1 MRAYPQPL
9 PKGGGWLH
17 RQGMTILMV
26 LTLAFEAAAETDSLR
41 LTLGDAIALAQR
53 QSSDAL
59 AARHSLEA
67 AEWSFRYYKANYL
80 PAVSLSS
87 SPSLNRQI
95 SSITQP
101 DGTNVFMRQNKLNTD
116 LSLNISQN
124 LALTGG
130 TLFVRNSLQRLDE
143 FEQRTHDYSSVPF
156 SIGYQ
161 QNLFGHN
168 SLRWARRTEP
178 MRHSIARKQYAET
191 MELVA
196 SRTSTYFFM
205 LASAQTNLDIAR
217 QNFAVSDTLLRYARR
232 RYERGSITEN
242 EMLQLEVGK
251 LTEETN
257 RLNAEA
263 EVEDAMQTLR
273 SYLGIKDDVPIT
285 VVVGHAS
292 PRDSILLAADT
303 TQGSVA
309 YYDADEVL
317 TLALENNPDPEQLRL
332 NVVESESALS
342 SAKANRGLKADLY
355 MQFGL
360 SQKGST
366 LKEAYTQPLEQEY
379 VSLTLSLPLLDWGR
393 GKGQVRV
400 AKSRLELTQT
410 QSEQAM
416 QDFRLNVLKMVRQY
430 NLQAYRVKIAYRT
443 RETALRRYDV
453 ARWLYMQGRTTLLEF
468 NTSINEKDNAQ
479 RAFINALQ
487 TYWSL
492 YYGLRS
498 LTLKQ

>member
-1 MRAYPQPL
+1 MKTWLIILLLASSLQGWAYE
-9 PKGGGWLH
+9 H
-17 RQGMTILMV
+17 
-26 LTLAFEAAAETDSLR
+26 ADSMK
-41 LTLGDAIALAQR
+41 LTLGEAIALAQQ

-67 AEWSFRYYKANYL
+67 AEWSYKNFRANYL

-101 DGTNVFMRQNKLNTD
+101 DGTNVFVRQNQLSTD

-124 LALTGG
+124 ISLTGG
-130 TLFVRNSLQRLDE
+130 TVFMSNSLQRLDE
-143 FEQRTHDYSSVPF
+143 FEQRTLGYN
-156 SIGYQ
+156 SIPVSLGYQ

-168 SLRWARRTEP
+168 SLRWAKRTEP
-178 MRHSIARKQYAET
+178 LRHSIARKQYAET

-196 SRTSTYFFM
+196 SRASTYFFM
-205 LASAQTNLDIAR
+205 LASAQTNLEIAR
-217 QNFAVSDTLLRYARR
+217 QNYAVSDTLLHYARR

-263 EVEDAMQTLR
+263 DVEDAMQSLR
-273 SYLGIKDDVPIT
+273 SYLGIKSQVALVVMTDTLIHDDMV
-285 VVVGHAS
+285 
-292 PRDSILLAADT
+292 
-303 TQGSVA
+303 
-309 YYDADEVL
+309 DADEA
-317 TLALENNPDPEQLRL
+317 LAKALANNPDPEQLRL
-332 NVVESESALS
+332 NVVESQSALS

-366 LKEAYTQPLEQEY
+366 LKEAYASPLNQQY
-379 VSLTLSLPLLDWGR
+379 VSLSVSLPLLDWGR

-400 AKSRLELTQT
+400 AKSRLQLTQT

-416 QDFRLNVLKMVRQY
+416 QDFCLNVQKMVRQY

-443 RETALRRYDV
+443 RETALRRYEV
-453 ARWLYMQGRTTLLEF
+453 ARWLYVQGRTSLLEL
-468 NTSINEKDNAQ
+468 NASISEKDNAQ

-498 LTLKQ
+498 LTLS

>member
-1 MRAYPQPL
+1 M
-9 PKGGGWLH
+9 
-17 RQGMTILMV
+17 
-26 LTLAFEAAAETDSLR
+26 LTAGVVAIETAAQTDSLR
-41 LTLGDAIALAQR
+41 LTLGEAIALAQQ

-59 AARHSLEA
+59 AAKHSLEA
-67 AEWSFRYYKANYL
+67 AEWSYRYYKANYL
-80 PAVSLSS
+80 PSVTLSS
-87 SPSLNRQI
+87 APSLNRQI

-101 DGTNVFMRQNKLNTD
+101 DGTNVFVRQNQLNTD
-116 LSLNISQN
+116 LTLSISQN
-124 LALTGG
+124 VTLTGG
-130 TLFVRNSLQRLDE
+130 TLFVRNNLQRLDE
-143 FEQRTHDYSSVPF
+143 FEQRTHGYSSVPF

-178 MRHSIARKQYAET
+178 LRHSIAQKQYAET
-191 MELVA
+191 MELIA
-196 SRTSTYFFM
+196 SRASTYYFM
-205 LASAQTNLDIAR
+205 LASAQTNLEIAR
-217 QNFAVSDTLLRYARR
+217 QNYATSDTLLSYARR

-242 EMLQLEVGK
+242 EMLQLEVGQ

-273 SYLGIKDDVPIT
+273 SYLGVKEEMP
-285 VVVGHAS
+285 
-292 PRDSILLAADT
+292 LAVIPDT
-303 TQGSVA
+303 LISEEAV
-309 YYDADEVL
+309 DADEA
-317 TLALENNPDPEQLRL
+317 LALALLNNPDPEQLRL
-332 NVVESESALS
+332 NVMESQSALS

-360 SQKGST
+360 SQKGTT
-366 LKEAYTQPLEQEY
+366 LSEAYAKPLNQQY
-379 VSLTLSLPLLDWGR
+379 VSMTLSLPILDWGR

-416 QDFRLNVLKMVRQY
+416 QDFRLNVQKMVRQY
-430 NLQAYRVKIAYRT
+430 NLQAQRVKIAFRT
-443 RETALRRYDV
+443 RETALRRYEV
-453 ARWLYMQGRTTLLEF
+453 ARWLYLQGRSSLLEL
-468 NTSINEKDNAQ
+468 NASISEKDNAQ
-479 RAFINALQ
+479 RSFIGALQ

-498 LTLKQ
+498 MTASPPTPLRKERGVYTIK

>member
-1 MRAYPQPL
+1 MNVRL
-9 PKGGGWLH
+9 
-17 RQGMTILMV
+17 ILLFV
-26 LTLAFEAAAETDSLR
+26 FSASLEAAAQGDSLR
-41 LTLGDAIALAQR
+41 LTLSRAIELAQQ

-67 AEWSFRYYKANYL
+67 AEWSYRNYRANYL

-87 SPSLNRQI
+87 TPSLNRQLN
-95 SSITQP
+95 SITQP
-101 DGTNVFMRQNKLNTD
+101 DGTNVFVRQNQLNTD

-124 LALTGG
+124 VTLTGG
-130 TLFVRNSLQRLDE
+130 TLFVRNNLQRLDE
-143 FEQRTHDYSSVPF
+143 FEQQTHGYSSVPF

-168 SLRWARRTEP
+168 SLRWAKRTEP
-178 MRHSIARKQYAET
+178 LRHSIARKQYAET

-196 SRTSTYFFM
+196 SRASTYFFM
-205 LASAQTNLDIAR
+205 LASAQTDLDIAR
-217 QNFAVSDTLLRYARR
+217 QNYAVSDTLLRYARH
-232 RYERGSITEN
+232 RYERGSISEN

-273 SYLGIKDDVPIT
+273 SYLGIKSQVSLIVVPDTLISEDV
-285 VVVGHAS
+285 V
-292 PRDSILLAADT
+292 
-303 TQGSVA
+303 
-309 YYDADEVL
+309 DADEA
-317 TLALENNPDPEQLRL
+317 LALALANNPDPEQLRL
-332 NVVESESALS
+332 NIMESESALS

-366 LKEAYTQPLEQEY
+366 LKEAYTQPLNQQY
-379 VSLTLSLPLLDWGR
+379 VSMTLSLPLLDWGR

-410 QSEQAM
+410 QSDQAM
-416 QDFRLNVLKMVRQY
+416 QDFRLNVQKMVRQY
-430 NLQAYRVKIAYRT
+430 NLQAHRVKIAYRT
-443 RETALRRYDV
+443 RETALRRYEV
-453 ARWLYMQGRTTLLEF
+453 ARWLYLQGRTSLLEF
-468 NTSINEKDNAQ
+468 NTSVNEKDNAQ
-479 RAFINALQ
+479 RSFIGALQ

-498 LTLKQ
+498 LTASPPTPLRRERGVYTLK

>member
-1 MRAYPQPL
+1 
-9 PKGGGWLH
+9 
-17 RQGMTILMV
+17 MV
-26 LTLAFEAAAETDSLR
+26 AQAAAIEAVAHVGLPSDTLR

-59 AARHSLEA
+59 AARHTLEA
-67 AEWSFRYYKANYL
+67 AEWSYKNFRANYL

-87 SPSLNRQI
+87 SPSLNRQLN
-95 SSITQP
+95 SITQP
-101 DGTNVFMRQNKLNTD
+101 DGTNVFVWQNQLSTD
-116 LSLNISQN
+116 MSLSVSQN
-124 LALTGG
+124 VELTGG
-130 TLFVRNSLQRLDE
+130 TLFVRNNLYRLDE
-143 FEQRTHDYSSVPF
+143 FEQRTHGYSSVPI
-156 SIGYQ
+156 SVGYQ
-161 QNLFGHN
+161 QNIFGHN

-178 MRHSIARKQYAET
+178 LRYSIARKQYAET

-196 SRTSTYFFM
+196 SRTSSYFFM
-205 LASAQTNLDIAR
+205 LASAQTDLDIAR
-217 QNFAVSDTLLRYARR
+217 QNYAVSDTLLRYARR

-242 EMLQLEVGK
+242 EMLQLEVGQ

-273 SYLGIKDDVPIT
+273 TYLGIKDNVTLAVTPDTLISEE
-285 VVVGHAS
+285 VVN
-292 PRDSILLAADT
+292 
-303 TQGSVA
+303 
-309 YYDADEVL
+309 ADEA
-317 TLALENNPDPEQLRL
+317 LALALANNPDPEQLQL
-332 NVVESESALS
+332 DVMESESALS
-342 SAKANRGLKADLY
+342 TAKANRGLKADLY

-360 SQKGST
+360 SQKGGT
-366 LKEAYTQPLEQEY
+366 LKEAYARPLNQQY
-379 VSLTLSLPLLDWGR
+379 VSLSLSLPLLDWGR

-400 AKSRLELTQT
+400 ARSRLELTQT
-410 QSEQAM
+410 LSEQSM

-453 ARWLYMQGRTTLLEF
+453 ARWLYLQGRTSLLEF
-468 NTSINEKDNAQ
+468 NSSINEKDNAQ
-479 RAFINALQ
+479 RAFISALQ

-498 LTLKQ
+498 LTIEH

>member
-1 MRAYPQPL
+1 MNVRL
-9 PKGGGWLH
+9 
-17 RQGMTILMV
+17 ILLFV
-26 LTLAFEAAAETDSLR
+26 ISANIEAAAQSDSLR
-41 LTLGDAIALAQR
+41 MTLSEAIALAQQ

-67 AEWSFRYYKANYL
+67 AEWSYRYHKANYL
-80 PAVSLSS
+80 PSVTLSS
-87 SPSLNRQI
+87 SPSLNRQLN
-95 SSITQP
+95 SITQP
-101 DGTNVFMRQNKLNTD
+101 DGTNIFVRQNQLSTD
-116 LSLNISQN
+116 LALSISQN
-124 LALTGG
+124 VTLTGG
-130 TLFVRNSLQRLDE
+130 TLFLRNNRQRLDE
-143 FEQRTHDYSSVPF
+143 FEQRTHGYSSVPF

-178 MRHSIARKQYAET
+178 LRHSIARKQYAET

-196 SRTSTYFFM
+196 SRASTYFFL
-205 LASAQTNLDIAR
+205 LASAQTDLEIAR
-217 QNFAVSDTLLRYARR
+217 QNFAVSDTLLSYARR

-273 SYLGIKDDVPIT
+273 SYLGIKEEVPLQVVPDTLISNDV
-285 VVVGHAS
+285 V
-292 PRDSILLAADT
+292 
-303 TQGSVA
+303 
-309 YYDADEVL
+309 DADEA
-317 TLALENNPDPEQLRL
+317 LALALANNPDPEQLRL
-332 NVVESESALS
+332 NVMESESALS
-342 SAKANRGLKADLY
+342 AAKANRGLKADLY

-360 SQKGST
+360 SQKGTT
-366 LKEAYTQPLEQEY
+366 LSEAYTKPLNQQY
-379 VSLTLSLPLLDWGR
+379 VSMTVSLPLLDWGR
-393 GKGQVRV
+393 GRGQVRV

-416 QDFRLNVLKMVRQY
+416 QDFRLNVQKMVRQY
-430 NLQAYRVKIAYRT
+430 NLQAHRVKIAHRT
-443 RETALRRYDV
+443 RETALRRYEV
-453 ARWLYMQGRTTLLEF
+453 ARWLYLQGRTSLLEF
-468 NTSINEKDNAQ
+468 NASVNEKDNAQ
-479 RAFINALQ
+479 RAFIAALQ

-498 LTLKQ
+498 LTASPPTPLQRERGVYTLK

>member
-1 MRAYPQPL
+1 MRSLLVILLFASVEQDFANL
-9 PKGGGWLH
+9 P
-17 RQGMTILMV
+17 
-26 LTLAFEAAAETDSLR
+26 TDSLR
-41 LTLGDAIALAQR
+41 LTLGDAVALAQR

-59 AARHSLEA
+59 AARHTLEA
-67 AEWSFRYYKANYL
+67 AEWSYRYYQANYL
-80 PAVSLSS
+80 PSVSLSS
-87 SPSLNRQI
+87 SPSLNRQLN
-95 SSITQP
+95 SITQP
-101 DGTNVFMRQNKLNTD
+101 DGTNVFMRQNQLSTD
-116 LSLNISQN
+116 LSLSISQN
-124 LALTGG
+124 VTLTGG
-130 TLFVRNSLQRLDE
+130 TLFVRSDMQRLDE
-143 FEQRTHDYSSVPF
+143 FEQRTHGYSSVPF

-178 MRHSIARKQYAET
+178 LRYNIAQKQYRET

-196 SRTSTYFFM
+196 SRTSSLFFM
-205 LASAQTNLDIAR
+205 LAAAQTDLEIAQ
-217 QNFAVSDTLLRYARR
+217 QNYAVSDTLLAYARR

-242 EMLQLEVGK
+242 EMLQLEVCK

-273 SYLGIKDDVPIT
+273 SYLGIKDDVPIAVIPDT
-285 VVVGHAS
+285 LIRDDVV
-292 PRDSILLAADT
+292 
-303 TQGSVA
+303 
-309 YYDADEVL
+309 DADEA
-317 TLALENNPDPEQLRL
+317 LALALANNPDPEQLQL

-366 LKEAYTQPLEQEY
+366 LQEACTQPLNQQY

-416 QDFRLNVLKMVRQY
+416 QDFRLNVRKMVRQY
-430 NLQAYRVKIAYRT
+430 NLQAHRVRIAYKT
-443 RETALRRYDV
+443 RETALRRYEV
-453 ARWLYMQGRTTLLEF
+453 ARWLYLQGRTSLLEF
-468 NTSINEKDNAQ
+468 NTSVNEKDNAQ
-479 RAFINALQ
+479 RSFIAALQ

-498 LTLKQ
+498 LTLKQS

>member
-1 MRAYPQPL
+1 MKTWLIILLLASSLQ
-9 PKGGGWLH
+9 GWADEH
-17 RQGMTILMV
+17 
-26 LTLAFEAAAETDSLR
+26 ADSMK
-41 LTLGDAIALAQR
+41 LTLGEAIALAQQ

-67 AEWSFRYYKANYL
+67 AEWSYKNFRANYL

-101 DGTNVFMRQNKLNTD
+101 DGTNVFVRQNQLSTD

-124 LALTGG
+124 ISLTGG
-130 TLFVRNSLQRLDE
+130 TVFMSNSLQRLDE
-143 FEQRTHDYSSVPF
+143 FEQRTLGYN
-156 SIGYQ
+156 SIPVSLGYQ

-168 SLRWARRTEP
+168 SLRWAKRTEP
-178 MRHSIARKQYAET
+178 LRHSIARKQYAET

-196 SRTSTYFFM
+196 SRASTYFFM
-205 LASAQTNLDIAR
+205 LASAQTNLEIAQ
-217 QNFAVSDTLLRYARR
+217 QNYAVSDTLLRYARR

-263 EVEDAMQTLR
+263 DVEDAMQSLR
-273 SYLGIKDDVPIT
+273 SYLGIKSQVALVVMTDTLIHDDMV
-285 VVVGHAS
+285 
-292 PRDSILLAADT
+292 
-303 TQGSVA
+303 
-309 YYDADEVL
+309 DADEA
-317 TLALENNPDPEQLRL
+317 LAKALANNPDPEQLRL
-332 NVVESESALS
+332 NVVESQSALS

-366 LKEAYTQPLEQEY
+366 LKEAYASPLNQQY
-379 VSLTLSLPLLDWGR
+379 VSLSVSLPLLDWGR

-400 AKSRLELTQT
+400 AKSRLQLTQT

-416 QDFRLNVLKMVRQY
+416 QDFCLNVQKMVRQY

-443 RETALRRYDV
+443 RETALRRYEV
-453 ARWLYMQGRTTLLEF
+453 ARWLYVQGRTSLLEL
-468 NTSINEKDNAQ
+468 NASISEKDNAQ

-498 LTLKQ
+498 LTLS

>member
-1 MRAYPQPL
+1 MKTWLIILLLASSLQGWAYE
-9 PKGGGWLH
+9 H
-17 RQGMTILMV
+17 
-26 LTLAFEAAAETDSLR
+26 ADSMK
-41 LTLGDAIALAQR
+41 LTLGEAIALAQQ

-67 AEWSFRYYKANYL
+67 AEWSYKNFRANYL

-101 DGTNVFMRQNKLNTD
+101 DGTNVFVRQNQLSTD

-124 LALTGG
+124 ISLTGG
-130 TLFVRNSLQRLDE
+130 TVFMSNSLQRLDE
-143 FEQRTHDYSSVPF
+143 FEQRTLGYN
-156 SIGYQ
+156 SIPVSLGYQ

-168 SLRWARRTEP
+168 SLRWAKRTEP
-178 MRHSIARKQYAET
+178 LRHSIARKQYAET

-196 SRTSTYFFM
+196 SRASTYFFM
-205 LASAQTNLDIAR
+205 LASAQTNLEIAR
-217 QNFAVSDTLLRYARR
+217 QNYAVSDTLLRYARR
-232 RYERGSITEN
+232 RYDRGSITEN

-263 EVEDAMQTLR
+263 DVEDAMQSLR
-273 SYLGIKDDVPIT
+273 SYLGIKSQVALVVMTDTLIHDDMV
-285 VVVGHAS
+285 
-292 PRDSILLAADT
+292 
-303 TQGSVA
+303 
-309 YYDADEVL
+309 DADEA
-317 TLALENNPDPEQLRL
+317 LAKALANNPDPEQLRL
-332 NVVESESALS
+332 NVVESQSALS

-366 LKEAYTQPLEQEY
+366 LKEAYASPLNQQY
-379 VSLTLSLPLLDWGR
+379 VSLSVSLPLLDWGR

-400 AKSRLELTQT
+400 AKSRLQLTQT

-416 QDFRLNVLKMVRQY
+416 QDFCLNVQKMVRQY

-443 RETALRRYDV
+443 RETALRRYEV
-453 ARWLYMQGRTTLLEF
+453 ARWLYVQGRTSLLEL
-468 NTSINEKDNAQ
+468 NASISEKDNAQ

-498 LTLKQ
+498 LTLS

>member
-1 MRAYPQPL
+1 MKTWLIILLLASSLQGWAYE
-9 PKGGGWLH
+9 H
-17 RQGMTILMV
+17 
-26 LTLAFEAAAETDSLR
+26 ADSMK
-41 LTLGDAIALAQR
+41 LTLGEAIALAQQ

-67 AEWSFRYYKANYL
+67 AEWSYKNFRANYL

-101 DGTNVFMRQNKLNTD
+101 DGTNVFVRQNQLSTD
-116 LSLNISQN
+116 LSLNINQN
-124 LALTGG
+124 ISLTGG
-130 TLFVRNSLQRLDE
+130 TLFMSNSLQRLDE
-143 FEQRTHDYSSVPF
+143 FEQRTLGYN
-156 SIGYQ
+156 SIPVSLGYQ

-168 SLRWARRTEP
+168 SLRWAKRTEP
-178 MRHSIARKQYAET
+178 LRHSIARKQYAET

-196 SRTSTYFFM
+196 SRASTYFFM
-205 LASAQTNLDIAR
+205 LASAQTNLEIAR
-217 QNFAVSDTLLRYARR
+217 QNYAVSDTLLRYARR
-232 RYERGSITEN
+232 RYDRGSITEN

-263 EVEDAMQTLR
+263 DVEDAMQSLR
-273 SYLGIKDDVPIT
+273 SYLGIKSQVALVVMTDTLIHDDMV
-285 VVVGHAS
+285 
-292 PRDSILLAADT
+292 
-303 TQGSVA
+303 
-309 YYDADEVL
+309 DADEA
-317 TLALENNPDPEQLRL
+317 LAKALANNPDPEQLRL
-332 NVVESESALS
+332 NVVESQSALS

-366 LKEAYTQPLEQEY
+366 LKEAYASPLNQQY
-379 VSLTLSLPLLDWGR
+379 VSLSVSLPLLDWGR

-400 AKSRLELTQT
+400 AKSRLQLTQT

-416 QDFRLNVLKMVRQY
+416 QDFCLNVQKMVRQY

-443 RETALRRYDV
+443 RETALRRYEV
-453 ARWLYMQGRTTLLEF
+453 ARWLYVQGRTSLLEL
-468 NTSINEKDNAQ
+468 NASISEKDNAQ

-498 LTLKQ
+498 LTLS

>member
-1 MRAYPQPL
+1 MKTLLVIGLLVVAWGQLLPAS
-9 PKGGGWLH
+9 PKG
-17 RQGMTILMV
+17 TSES
-26 LTLAFEAAAETDSLR
+26 FSDSLR
-41 LTLGDAIALAQR
+41 LTLNDAIALAQR

-67 AEWSFRYYKANYL
+67 AEWSYKNYRANYL

-101 DGTNVFMRQNKLNTD
+101 DGTNVFVRQNQLSTD
-116 LSLNISQN
+116 FELNISQN
-124 LALTGG
+124 IALTGG
-130 TLFVRNSLQRLDE
+130 TLFVRNNLQRLDE

-178 MRHSIARKQYAET
+178 LRHRIARKQYAET

-196 SRTSTYFFM
+196 SRASTYYFI
-205 LASAQTNLDIAR
+205 LASAQTNLEIAR
-217 QNFAVSDTLLRYARR
+217 QNYAVSDTLLSYARR

-263 EVEDAMQTLR
+263 EVEDAMLVLR
-273 SYLGIKDDVPIT
+273 SYLGIKDNVPIAVMPDT
-285 VVVGHAS
+285 LISDDVV
-292 PRDSILLAADT
+292 
-303 TQGSVA
+303 
-309 YYDADEVL
+309 DADEAL
-317 TLALENNPDPEQLRL
+317 ALALENNPDPEQLRL

-366 LKEAYTQPLEQEY
+366 LTEAYTRPLEQQY
-379 VSLTLSLPLLDWGR
+379 VSLSLSLPLLDWGR

-410 QSEQAM
+410 QSEQAL

-430 NLQAYRVKIAYRT
+430 NLQAYRVKIAFRT

-453 ARWLYMQGRTTLLEF
+453 ARWLYMQGRTSLLEL
-468 NTSINEKDNAQ
+468 NTSISEKDNAQ
-479 RAFINALQ
+479 RAFISALQ

-498 LTLKQ
+498 LTIGRLDN

>member
-1 MRAYPQPL
+1 MNV
-9 PKGGGWLH
+9 K
-17 RQGMTILMV
+17 TILM
-26 LTLAFEAAAETDSLR
+26 LTAGVVAIETAAQTDSLR
-41 LTLGDAIALAQR
+41 LTLGEAIALAQQ

-59 AARHSLEA
+59 AAKHSLET
-67 AEWSFRYYKANYL
+67 AEWSYRYYKANYL
-80 PAVSLSS
+80 PSVTLSS
-87 SPSLNRQI
+87 APSLNRQI

-101 DGTNVFMRQNKLNTD
+101 DGTNVFVRQNQLNTD
-116 LSLNISQN
+116 LTLSISQN
-124 LALTGG
+124 VTLTGG
-130 TLFVRNSLQRLDE
+130 TLFVRNNLQRLDE
-143 FEQRTHDYSSVPF
+143 FEQRTHGYSSVPF

-178 MRHSIARKQYAET
+178 LRHSIAQKQYAET
-191 MELVA
+191 MELIA
-196 SRTSTYFFM
+196 SRASTYYFM
-205 LASAQTNLDIAR
+205 LASAQTNLEIAR
-217 QNFAVSDTLLRYARR
+217 QNYATSDTLLSYARR

-242 EMLQLEVGK
+242 EMLQLEVGQ

-273 SYLGIKDDVPIT
+273 SYLGVKEEMP
-285 VVVGHAS
+285 
-292 PRDSILLAADT
+292 LAVIPDT
-303 TQGSVA
+303 LISEEAV
-309 YYDADEVL
+309 DADEA
-317 TLALENNPDPEQLRL
+317 LALALLNNPDPEQLRL
-332 NVVESESALS
+332 NVMESQSALS

-360 SQKGST
+360 SQKGTT
-366 LKEAYTQPLEQEY
+366 LSEAYAKPLNQQY
-379 VSLTLSLPLLDWGR
+379 VSMTLSLPILDWGR

-416 QDFRLNVLKMVRQY
+416 QDFRLNVQKMVRQY
-430 NLQAYRVKIAYRT
+430 NLQAQRVKIAFRT
-443 RETALRRYDV
+443 RETALRRYEV
-453 ARWLYMQGRTTLLEF
+453 ARWLYLQGRSSLLEL
-468 NTSINEKDNAQ
+468 NASISEKDNAQ
-479 RAFINALQ
+479 RSFIGALQ

-498 LTLKQ
+498 MTASPPTPLRKERGVYTIK

>member
-1 MRAYPQPL
+1 MKVWLIILLIVTIRTEGSAGL
-9 PKGGGWLH
+9 PS
-17 RQGMTILMV
+17 
-26 LTLAFEAAAETDSLR
+26 DSLR
-41 LTLGDAIALAQR
+41 LTLSDAIALAQR

-59 AARHSLEA
+59 AARHTLEA
-67 AEWSFRYYKANYL
+67 AEWSYRYYKANYL
-80 PAVSLSS
+80 PSVTLSS
-87 SPSLNRQI
+87 SPSLNRQLN
-95 SSITQP
+95 SITQP
-101 DGTNVFMRQNKLNTD
+101 DGTNIFVRQNQLSTD
-116 LSLNISQN
+116 LSLSISQN
-124 LALTGG
+124 VTLTGG
-130 TLFVRNSLQRLDE
+130 TLFLRNSLQRLDE
-143 FEQRTHDYSSVPF
+143 FEQRTHGYSSVPF

-178 MRHSIARKQYAET
+178 LRHSIAQKQYRET

-196 SRTSTYFFM
+196 SRASTYFFM
-205 LASAQTNLDIAR
+205 LATAQTNQEIAR
-217 QNFAVSDTLLRYARR
+217 QNYAVSDTLLRFARR

-263 EVEDAMQTLR
+263 EVEDAMLTLR
-273 SYLGIKDDVPIT
+273 SYLGIKEEVPLT
-285 VVVGHAS
+285 VVT
-292 PRDSILLAADT
+292 DT
-303 TQGSVA
+303 LISDNVV
-309 YYDADEVL
+309 DADEA
-317 TLALENNPDPEQLRL
+317 LALALQNNPDPEQLRL
-332 NVVESESALS
+332 NVVESKSALS

-355 MQFGL
+355 LQFGL
-360 SQKGST
+360 SQKGET
-366 LKEAYTQPLEQEY
+366 LQEAYAQPLNQQY
-379 VSLTLSLPLLDWGR
+379 VSMTVSLPLLDWGR

-416 QDFRLNVLKMVRQY
+416 QDFRQNVQKMVRQY

-453 ARWLYMQGRTTLLEF
+453 ARWLYLQGRTSLLEL
-468 NTSINEKDNAQ
+468 NTSTNEKDQAQ
-479 RAFINALQ
+479 RAFITALQ

-492 YYGLRS
+492 HYGLRS
-498 LTLKQ
+498 LTLK

>member
-1 MRAYPQPL
+1 MKTLLVIGLLAIMWGQPL
-9 PKGGGWLH
+9 PTSPKGRG
-17 RQGMTILMV
+17 
-26 LTLAFEAAAETDSLR
+26 DSLR

-80 PAVSLSS
+80 PAVTLSS

-101 DGTNVFMRQNKLNTD
+101 DGTNVFMRQNQLNTD

-124 LALTGG
+124 VALTGG
-130 TLFVRNSLQRLDE
+130 TLFLRNSLQRLDE

-168 SLRWARRTEP
+168 SLRWAQRTEP
-178 MRHSIARKQYAET
+178 LRYRIARKQYAET

-217 QNFAVSDTLLRYARR
+217 QNYAVSDTLLRYARR

-273 SYLGIKDDVPIT
+273 SYLGVKTQEPLAVVPDTLISYDVI
-285 VVVGHAS
+285 
-292 PRDSILLAADT
+292 
-303 TQGSVA
+303 
-309 YYDADEVL
+309 DADEA
-317 TLALENNPDPEQLRL
+317 LALAIENNPDPEQLRL
-332 NVVESESALS
+332 NILESESALS
-342 SAKANRGLKADLY
+342 SAKSNRGLKADLY

-410 QSEQAM
+410 QSEQAL

-479 RAFINALQ
+479 RAFISALQ